1 MCFHRFYYYFGVA
14 RATDQEMIITRK
26 IVNHS
31 RLLRREGM
39 VPHTGQHG
47 SVKRGEGE
55 TVGKS
60 IYCGFHKK
68 KQARQGKPPEVWL
81 LD

>member
-14 RATDQEMIITRK
+14 RATDQEMIITGK
-26 IVNHS
+26 IVYYS
-31 RLLRREGM
+31 RLPRREGM
-39 VPHTGQHG
+39 VPHAGQHG

-68 KQARQGKPPEVWL
+68 KQARQGKPAEAWL
-81 LD
+81 PD